1 MPAAYRKA
9 VITSSEVRGMKR
21 VSGPLPE
28 FLALC
33 VLALG
38 GAAAPARAFQLA
50 DGTPMQCVARGQVVA
65 EVTAVP
71 GDPDMQRRTGWARQE
86 GGRWVITWN
95 AERLR
100 VLAPELRDFLFF
112 HECAHARVPTDV
124 ELEANCAGLI
134 DMRRAGRAGP
144 AFEQKLR
151 ASVNMREP
159 YWQDTFACADAWF
172 ARERAKGGNPSP

>member
-1 MPAAYRKA
+1 
-9 VITSSEVRGMKR
+9 MKR
-21 VSGPLPE
+21 VAGALPI
-28 FLALC
+28 

-38 GAAAPARAFQLA
+38 AWALAVAPARAFELS
-50 DGTPMQCVARGQVVA
+50 DGTSVQCVARGQVVA
-65 EVTAVP
+65 EVTAAA
-71 GDPDMQRRTGWARQE
+71 GDPDMKNRTGWARQE

-95 AERLR
+95 AGRLG
-100 VLAPELRDFLFF
+100 VLAPEVRDFLFF

-151 ASVNMREP
+151 ARVNMQEP

-172 ARERAKGGNPSP
+172 ARERAKGTLPRS